1 MKASVQK
8 ILVAVDGSECS
19 RAALE
24 FAGKLAN
31 GLGASLDVITVVEDR
46 AGARVNHEGTE
57 AAAAREELHRFVQTV
72 RLDGSAIS
80 ESLAFGKA
88 MEGIVSKAEREGC
101 DLIVLGT
108 HGRTG
113 RPRSLA
119 GSVAESVVR
128 TASCPVVTVRG

>member
-1 MKASVQK
+1 MKPSVRK

-31 GLGASLDVITVVEDR
+31 GLGASVDVITVVEGR
-46 AGARVNHEGTE
+46 SGARVDREGSE
-57 AAAAREELHRFVQTV
+57 AAAAREELRRFVQTV
-72 RLDGSAIS
+72 RLDGIALS
-80 ESLAFGKA
+80 ESLEFGNA
-88 MEGIVSKAEREGC
+88 MEGIVAKAAR
-101 DLIVLGT
+101 DRYDMIVLGT

>member
-1 MKASVQK
+1 MKTSVQK

-24 FAGKLAN
+24 FAGKLAL
-31 GLGASLDVITVVEDR
+31 GLAARVDVITVLDGHS
-46 AGARVNHEGTE
+46 GARADRQGPE
-57 AAAAREELHRFVQTV
+57 AAAARDELRRFVQSV
-72 RLDGSAIS
+72 RLDG
-80 ESLAFGKA
+80 LALGEELEFGNA
-88 MEGIVSKAEREGC
+88 MEGIVSKAERDNY

-128 TASCPVVTVRG
+128 TASCPVLTVRG

>member
-1 MKASVQK
+1 MSVQK

-24 FAGKLAN
+24 FAGKLAK
-31 GLGASLDVITVVEDR
+31 GVGAGIDALTVLEGHSR
-46 AGARVNHEGTE
+46 PSARMDQEGPE
-57 AAAAREELHRFVQTV
+57 AAAAKAELQRFVQSV
-72 RLDGSAIS
+72 PLGGVSVGERI
-80 ESLAFGKA
+80 AFGNA
-88 MEGIVSKAEREGC
+88 MESIVGTAERDGY

-128 TASCPVVTVRG
+128 TASCPVLTVRG